1 MTQDDVLKQL
11 YDGLLAREMPETVAR
26 KLAELPELAAD
37 PDVAAALRRR
47 TEARP
52 RRSSMLEGWFEP
64 VDLREKIRTAQSL
77 FTDQIRQANDPR
89 AQISPVEKDPRQISH
104 FIQYLSELLS
114 RGRGAPSFLHQR
126 LNRAQRGAI
135 GLELSNHAYN
145 KRFRLLNRMDAH
157 LKTYRKER
165 RFLGYRLAGKVGL
178 VEGASF
184 EAFRANAW
192 SAAFLAYHAARK
204 RRRSVFTNQG
214 QDRAFDDLCEML
226 LRRVEAHG
234 GDWALVAR
242 VHPTPEVLARLSD
255 AERGQ
260 LLGEW
265 MLVLRDL
272 SEDLRE
278 IWRRS
283 DINLDSMI
291 VKRGNDSSSWNI
303 AAQAWNAA
311 RTAWLGL
318 SQAMGAE
325 NIVAKFLPGKVL
337 RLMAADVAAWHR
349 VSGGDVHP
357 DTRVWRELP
366 FPWEVMQGA
375 QPCDR
380 AMIERACRSAGLSPE
395 RSGWSAPLKP
405 ARAAAFHPTP
415 ELVHGVEI
423 ASPEMA
429 ALLRKAGFF
438 SGKFE

>member
-1 MTQDDVLKQL
+1 MTESEILKQL
-11 YDGLLAREMPETVAR
+11 YDGLWTREMPETVAH
-26 KLAELPELAAD
+26 KLAELPTLAAD
-37 PDVAAALRRR
+37 PDISAALRRR
-47 TEARP
+47 INARS
-52 RRSSMLEGWFEP
+52 RRTSMLEGWFEP
-64 VDLREKIRTAQSL
+64 VDLREKIQVAQIL
-77 FTDQIRQANDPR
+77 FAGQIQEANDPR
-89 AQISPVEKDPRQISH
+89 ARISPVERDPREISH

-114 RGRGAPSFLHQR
+114 RGRGARSFLQER
-126 LNRAQRGAI
+126 LNRIQRDEI

-165 RFLGYRLAGKVGL
+165 RFVGYRLAGKVGL
-178 VEGASF
+178 VEGVSF
-184 EAFRANAW
+184 DAFSNHAW
-192 SAAFLAYHAARK
+192 SAAFVAYHAARK
-204 RRRSVFTNQG
+204 RRRSVFTNQS
-214 QDRAFDDLCEML
+214 QDRAFDDLSEML
-226 LRRVEAHG
+226 LKRVETHG

-242 VHPTPEVLARLSD
+242 VHSTPEVLERLTD

-260 LLGEW
+260 LIGEW

-283 DINLDSMI
+283 DINLESMI

-318 SQAMGAE
+318 SQAMGAD
-325 NIVAKFLPGKVL
+325 NIVKWFLPGKVL

-349 VSGGDVHP
+349 TSGGGVHP
-357 DTRVWRELP
+357 DTEVWRKLP
-366 FPWEVMQGA
+366 FPWEVMRGE

-380 AMIERACRSAGLSPE
+380 SMIERVCRAAGLDPE
-395 RSGWSAPLKP
+395 RAGWSAPLKP
-405 ARAAAFHPTP
+405 AHAAAFHPTP
-415 ELVHGVEI
+415 ELVHGVEV
-423 ASPEMA
+423 ASPEIA

-438 SGKFE
+438 SGKLE